1 MRSVFDLITLPF
13 SLFENQL
20 YNYLAMALIGAI
32 SYRIAFWSVGELGLK
47 RRAGSDAHWIIRF
60 IVFVTIWLICC
71 IAIKIVTFIIN
82 NWLIVIISGIMLLL
96 VYIVK
101 KYAEA
106 HPDCI
111 LNRKIF

>member
-1 MRSVFDLITLPF
+1 MKIIFDLVTSPFTLFKDP
-13 SLFENQL
+13 L
-20 YNYLAMALIGAI
+20 YNYLAMALIGTIA
-32 SYRIAFWSVGELGLK
+32 YRIAFWSVGELGLRGK
-47 RRAGSDAHWIIRF
+47 AGSDAHWIIRF

-82 NWLIVIISGIMLLL
+82 NWLIVMISGIMLLL
-96 VYIVK
+96 VYIAK